1 MEENKNNT
9 ISQPVNQP
17 NISNNPF
24 SYYGFAWGKMWKYF
38 LELLLVAIV
47 SFIIMIP
54 SGVIFDDENYFHLNN
69 AMRIDLVFISFEGTA
84 AYVVF
89 GLFFVLLFQW
99 PLEYGI
105 SYVNLKAARDEKI
118 AVKDMFT
125 VYDNY
130 WNSVFANLLVA
141 VIIGFG
147 IVFFIVP
154 GLIFA
159 CKLAFVSY
167 LVVDKKMD
175 AVEAV
180 KESWK
185 MTSGYSWS
193 IFFTGFLV
201 IFIAILGLLFLG
213 VGIIISI
220 MWIKLAFA
228 AIYFSAEN
236 KFISNEAPIQ

>member
-1 MEENKNNT
+1 MEQNNT
-9 ISQPVNQP
+9 HINSESVIQPS
-17 NISNNPF
+17 ISNNPF

-47 SFIIMIP
+47 SFLVFIP
-54 SGVIFDDENYFHLNN
+54 SGILFDDEKQFFLNE
-69 AMRIDLVFISFEGTA
+69 AVRIDLIFISFEGTA
-84 AYVVF
+84 AYFVF
-89 GLFFVLLFQW
+89 ALVFVLLLEW

-105 SYVNLKAARDEKI
+105 SYVNLKAARDEKF

-125 VYDNY
+125 VFDNY

-147 IVFFIVP
+147 IVFFIIP
-154 GLIFA
+154 GIVFA
-159 CKLAFVSY
+159 CKLAFVPY
-167 LVVDKKMD
+167 LIVDKKMD

-185 MTSGYSWS
+185 MTGGYSWV

-201 IFIAILGLLFLG
+201 IFIVLLGLLFFG

-228 AIYFSAEN
+228 AIYFSAESRFNSN
-236 KFISNEAPIQ
+236 KVFTQ